1 MMIDNRW
8 GTGTYSTWSDKE
20 RKVIKNVWER
30 RTEGDRVVFIKR
42 EGTKESLESE
52 GTIRNYLDEK
62 AWPGMC
68 EIKYLHT
75 ETVGKGRKMRHEMIY
90 WMEGKKKKRVDFLN
104 EWMNGNGMMRVVIW
118 EFNRFF
124 FWCRYQTWP
133 LHTHIHIF
141 FKNKFIL
148 YSY

>member
-1 MMIDNRW
+1 M
-8 GTGTYSTWSDKE
+8 
-20 RKVIKNVWER
+20 
-30 RTEGDRVVFIKR
+30 VFIKR

-90 WMEGKKKKRVDFLN
+90 WMEGRKEKKRVDVLN
-104 EWMNGNGMMRVVIW
+104 EWMNEWQWNDAGCDLGV
-118 EFNRFF
+118 
-124 FWCRYQTWP
+124 Q
-133 LHTHIHIF
+133 
-141 FKNKFIL
+141 
-148 YSY
+148 

>member
-1 MMIDNRW
+1 MIDDRW

-124 FWCRYQTWP
+124 FWWRYQTWP
-133 LHTHIHIF
+133 LYTHIHFF
-141 FKNKFIL
+141 FKFLL
-148 YSY
+148 YNY